1 MLHRPHWFL
10 PALAALGG
18 CALSP
23 AEVPPPPARVAAALP
38 ASRYTQQWLD
48 HARDAAAWRPAA
60 LEHVLDLDG
69 QRCTAV
75 DLAVRCTLPAP
86 AATPPVAD
94 AATRATDPV
103 TTDVDAVDS
112 GSVE

>member
-1 MLHRPHWFL
+1 MLNRPNWLL

-23 AEVPPPPARVAAALP
+23 AELPTPPASVAAALP
-38 ASRYTQQWLD
+38 ASRYTQQWL
-48 HARDAAAWRPAA
+48 HGTRAAATWRPAA

-69 QRCTAV
+69 QPCTVV
-75 DLAVRCTLPAP
+75 DLDVRCTWP
-86 AATPPVAD
+86 AAAAAAFAAD
-94 AATRATDPV
+94 AAIGAASAE

>member
-1 MLHRPHWFL
+1 VLHRPHWFL

-23 AEVPPPPARVAAALP
+23 AEAPPPPASVAAALP
-38 ASRYTQQWLD
+38 ASRYTQQWL
-48 HARDAAAWRPAA
+48 HGTRGAATWRPAA

-69 QRCTAV
+69 QRCTVV
-75 DLAVRCTLPAP
+75 DLAVRCTSPAS
-86 AATPPVAD
+86 AAALGVE
-94 AATRATDPV
+94 AAIGAASAE
-103 TTDVDAVDS
+103 TTDVDEVDS